1 MFPHAALALS
11 FLFTK
16 PAPPSPLK
24 DQPVARYAIPLTLP
38 ATPKAK
44 IVLRGA
50 KLETA
55 TEVKTDAGAVKVT
68 RKGKVAAPNNY
79 PVEKIGDSEVEVEIE
94 LPADFKG
101 ETVSFT
107 VITPG
112 GTSEPLS
119 VPLGKGA
126 TTEKEPNDGFD
137 KAQELT
143 LPSTLDATISRERD
157 TDVFKVVGKKGQ
169 KLSIAAHSHGSP
181 ADLFF
186 SVYDANRQ
194 LLLTV
199 DDVGG
204 KPDPSAELTVPLDG
218 VYYISVLEA
227 HDLGGTGF
235 AYRLTIK

>member
-1 MFPHAALALS
+1 MLPHAALALA
-11 FLFTK
+11 FLFTR
-16 PAPPSPLK
+16 PAPPPPPK
-24 DQPVARYAIPLTLP
+24 DQPVARYAIPLAIP
-38 ATPKAK
+38 AGPKAK
-44 IVLRGA
+44 VVLRGA
-50 KLETA
+50 KLDTA
-55 TEVKTDAGAVKVT
+55 TEVKADAGTLKIT
-68 RKGKVAAPNNY
+68 RKGKVTPPNNY

-101 ETVSFT
+101 EAVTFT
-107 VITPG
+107 VVTPG

-126 TTEKEPNDGFD
+126 TPEKEPNDGFD
-137 KAQELT
+137 KAQELSM
-143 LPSTLDATISRERD
+143 PAIVDATISREKD

-169 KLSIAAHSHGSP
+169 KLTVAATSHGSP
-181 ADLFF
+181 ADLLL

-204 KPDPSAELTVPLDG
+204 KTDPSAAVTLPADG

-235 AYRLTIK
+235 GYRLTVK

>member
-16 PAPPSPLK
+16 PAPPPPLK
-24 DQPVARYAIPLTLP
+24 DQPVARYTIPLALP
-38 ATPKAK
+38 VGQKAK
-44 IVLRGA
+44 IVIRGA
-50 KLETA
+50 KLDTA
-55 TEVKTDAGAVKVT
+55 TEVKADAGTVKVT

-101 ETVSFT
+101 EALKFT
-107 VITPG
+107 VVTPA
-112 GTSEPLS
+112 GTSESLT

-126 TTEKEPNDGFD
+126 VAEKEPNDAFD

-143 LPSTLDATISRERD
+143 LPATVDATISRERD

-169 KLSIAAHSHGSP
+169 KLSIAVSSHGSP
-181 ADLFF
+181 ADLLF

-194 LLLTV
+194 LMMTV

-204 KPDPSAELTVPLDG
+204 KPDPSGELTLPLDG
-218 VYYISVLEA
+218 MFYLSVIEA